1 MSLFIS
7 YINKYKKNIFNLKLM
22 TELDIQAQ
30 ELVIQAALELLKLN
44 RIGREDDYD
53 FIRNKKTDFQNTVLK
68 EVFKLTMYPSA
79 QTKTDISILLDLSVR
94 TIQIWF
100 QNERRIR
107 KNEVKKTNLDKF
119 EVSALILW
127 RIYTNA
133 KYTL

>member
-1 MSLFIS
+1 
-7 YINKYKKNIFNLKLM
+7 M

-30 ELVIQAALELLKLN
+30 ELVIQAALGLIKLN
-44 RIGREDDYD
+44 RVGREDDYD

-79 QTKTDISILLDLSVR
+79 QTKNDISILLDLSVR